1 VPAAVIQQAL
11 DAWREGERL
20 LEELAPLSADH
31 EAVGLQL
38 ITLREAYGE
47 LTGKPGPSK
56 ETIAACAVNIDAA
69 RELIHAV
76 RAKQRPIS

>member
-1 VPAAVIQQAL
+1 MPAAVIQQAL

-31 EAVGLQL
+31 ETIGLQL

-56 ETIAACAVNIDAA
+56 ESIAACAVRIDAA
-69 RELIHAV
+69 RALIHTV
-76 RAKQRPIS
+76 RDKQRLIS